1 MRQVRSSRATV
12 YALLVLV
19 LSCAFALACMVPDM
33 GSAWADDASE
43 SGAASYEQEQSPD
56 AGNGG
61 EQEGDGDAVTPGTPD
76 ASGDTEQPSAPGDG
90 VVSPDSEQPAEPDAP
105 ATGDS
110 DQPGVP
116 APGESAQPDAPA
128 AGNPD
133 SSAQPDVPATPDNS
147 AGSGSDQPSAPGDGA
162 AAGTDKP
169 AEGDGNPADKP
180 AEKDDAADKPAGDTE
195 ADAVTPVAPVELLN
209 FAYARHAAPVL
220 GDKVPFVVALQ
231 DENAQPAKGVLTVR
245 GALGDVAFESTRI
258 DGRFLVFELAT
269 ESLGAGQAQLVQLEV
284 TYADE
289 SRGVVDFL
297 ADDAACVIEVAQEA
311 PEAADAGA
319 EGASDTADVVDP
331 TAAQEASAQD
341 AAGKMSLP
349 ADARLWVFQKDD
361 VAKVFDGPA
370 IEIEQAVAEKL
381 LALGFGEF
389 EVVPVPTEADAL
401 AASKPYLYK
410 DTPANEWYVTE
421 GWLDYVS
428 SSDLMTGY
436 TTGSDA
442 GNFGPQDQISRAQ
455 VLVILYRYANPS
467 SDATTNPSSYGTTT
481 HFYDVATG
489 EYFTAAVEW
498 AYQNGITTGYIGTGL
513 FGPNDPVTRQDLA
526 TMLHRFAKGCGVG
539 GNLGNISS
547 FPDANE
553 VNAYAWNAMRWAN
566 GRGIITGDKTQTPAR
581 LKPQANTTRA
591 EAAKMFTVLVRDTLD
606 GAQLQGPAWTYS
618 SLSTPNHYLIAGG
631 NITATPQVSGSTS
644 DLTYEYGW
652 YNTAGETWRSGSKKD
667 ASFSYYLGGSGTFTL
682 WCQVTDSNG
691 ISRIQTAE
699 VIVWQALAPTAND
712 AWDMHTWTI
721 GVNHTA
727 PSNNGFTFEYVW
739 KKGMYEDTATTLG
752 REKSTSTSKTVWL
765 DSDGFYWLYAKVTDP
780 EGHQSYAGT
789 RVKVIS
795 GDSVYVYNMIRNL
808 TSPTEWLLAVDTESC
823 LVGVYYKMPYGWE
836 EGALWLCSPGTYYTP
851 TVKGLFSVGSRGYY
865 FDSYGVRCYYWTQ
878 FYGDYLFHSTTYYT
892 SGAPKDTRLGMHLSH
907 GCVRLETSNAKWINE
922 TIPSGTTVYVY

>member
-1 MRQVRSSRATV
+1 MRQGRSSRATV

-19 LSCAFALACMVPDM
+19 LSCVFALACMVPGM

-43 SGAASYEQEQSPD
+43 SSIAGYEQQQGPD

-61 EQEGDGDAVTPGTPD
+61 EQEGDGDDVTPGAPD
-76 ASGDTEQPSAPGDG
+76 ASGDTEQPAAPGDG
-90 VVSPDSEQPAEPDAP
+90 VVSPGPEQPAGPDAP
-105 ATGDS
+105 ATGDP

-116 APGESAQPDAPA
+116 APGEP
-128 AGNPD
+128 
-133 SSAQPDVPATPDNS
+133 AQPDVPATPDNS
-147 AGSGSDQPSAPGDGA
+147 AGAGSDQPSAPGDGV
-162 AAGTDKP
+162 AAGADKP
-169 AEGDGNPADKP
+169 AEGDGSTADKP

-195 ADAVTPVAPVELLN
+195 VDAVAPVELLN
-209 FAYARHAAPVL
+209 FAYISHAAPVL
-220 GDKVPFVVALQ
+220 GDKVLLAIALQ
-231 DENAQPAKGVLTVR
+231 DENAQLAKGVLTVR
-245 GALGDVAFESTRI
+245 GALGDVTFESTRT
-258 DGRFLVFELAT
+258 DGRFLVFDLAT
-269 ESLGAGQAQLVQLEV
+269 ESLGVGQAQLVQLEV
-284 TYADE
+284 TFADE

-297 ADDAACVIEVAQEA
+297 VDAAAYVIEVAQEA
-311 PEAADAGA
+311 SVPADAEDAPDAAD
-319 EGASDTADVVDP
+319 S
-331 TAAQEASAQD
+331 TAAQETSAQD
-341 AAGKMSLP
+341 AAGKMNLP
-349 ADARLWVFQKDD
+349 ADARLWLFQKDEA
-361 VAKVFDGPA
+361 AKVLDGSA

-381 LALGFGEF
+381 LVLGFGEF
-389 EVVPVPTEADAL
+389 EVVPAPTEPNVL
-401 AASKPYLYK
+401 STEPYLYK

-421 GWLDYVS
+421 GWLDYVTS
-428 SSDLMTGY
+428 SGLMTGY
-436 TTGSDA
+436 TTGADA

-481 HFYDVATG
+481 HFYDVPTG
-489 EYFTAAVEW
+489 EYYTAAVEW

-581 LKPQANTTRA
+581 LKPQDDTTRA
-591 EAAKMFTVLVRDTLD
+591 EAAKMFTVLVRDTLN

-644 DLTYEYGW
+644 DLAYEYGW

-699 VIVWQALAPTAND
+699 VIVWQALAPTATSE
-712 AWDMHTWTI
+712 WDMHTWTI

-727 PSNNGFTFEYVW
+727 PSNSGFTFEYVW
-739 KKGMYEDTATTLG
+739 KKGMYEDTAATLG
-752 REKSTSTSKTVWL
+752 REKSTNTSKTVWL
-765 DSDGFYWLYAKVTDP
+765 NSDGFYWLYAKVTDP

-795 GDSVYVYNMIRNL
+795 GDSVYMYNEIRNL
-808 TSPTEWLLAVDTESC
+808 TSPNEWLLAVDTESC

-851 TVKGLFSVGSRGYY
+851 TVKGLFSVGLRDIY

-892 SGAPKDTRLGMHLSH
+892 NGAPKDTRLGMHLSH
-907 GCVRLETSNAKWINE
+907 GCVRLETSNAKWIYE

>member
-19 LSCAFALACMVPDM
+19 LSCVFALACMVPGM

-61 EQEGDGDAVTPGTPD
+61 EQEGDGDAAMPGAPD

-90 VVSPDSEQPAEPDAP
+90 AVSPDPGQPAGPDAP

-110 DQPGVP
+110 DQPEAP

-128 AGNPD
+128 
-133 SSAQPDVPATPDNS
+133 TPDNS
-147 AGSGSDQPSAPGDGA
+147 AGTGSDQPSAPGDGA
-162 AAGTDKP
+162 ADGADKP
-169 AEGDGNPADKP
+169 AEGDGSSADKP

-195 ADAVTPVAPVELLN
+195 ADAVAPVAPVELVN
-209 FAYARHAAPVL
+209 FAYVSHAAPAL
-220 GDKVPFVVALQ
+220 GDRVPLAIALQ

-245 GALGDVAFESTRI
+245 GALGDVTFESTRT
-258 DGRFLVFELAT
+258 DGRFLVFDLAT
-269 ESLGAGQAQLVQLEV
+269 ESLGVGQAQFVQLEV
-284 TYADE
+284 TFADG
-289 SRGVVDFL
+289 SRSVVDFL
-297 ADDAACVIEVAQEA
+297 ADAAAYTIEVAQEA
-311 PEAADAGA
+311 SAPTDADA
-319 EGASDTADVVDP
+319 EGASSAADAADP
-331 TAAQEASAQD
+331 TAAQQD
-341 AAGKMSLP
+341 AAGKMNLP
-349 ADARLWVFQKDD
+349 ADARLWLFQKDEP
-361 VAKVFDGPA
+361 AKVFDGSS
-370 IEIEQAVAEKL
+370 IEVEQAVAEKL
-381 LALGFGEF
+381 LVLGFGEF
-389 EVVPVPTEADAL
+389 EVVPAPTEIDAL
-401 AASKPYLYK
+401 AASKPCLYK

-421 GWLDYVS
+421 GWLDYVTS
-428 SSDLMTGY
+428 SGLMTGY
-436 TTGSDA
+436 TTGADA

-481 HFYDVATG
+481 HFYDVPTG
-489 EYFTAAVEW
+489 EYYTAAVEW

-591 EAAKMFTVLVRDTLD
+591 EAAKMFTVLVRDTLN

-667 ASFSYYLGGSGTFTL
+667 ASFSFYLGGSGTFTL

-699 VIVWQALAPTAND
+699 VIVWQALAPTATS
-712 AWDMHTWTI
+712 AWDMHSWTI

-727 PSNNGFTFEYVW
+727 PSNSGFTFEYVW
-739 KKGMYEDTATTLG
+739 KKGMYEDTAATLG
-752 REKSTSTSKTVWL
+752 REKSTNTSKTVWL

-789 RVKVIS
+789 RVKVVS
-795 GDSVYVYNMIRNL
+795 GASVYMYNEIRNL

-836 EGALWLCSPGTYYTP
+836 EGALWACSPGTYYTP
-851 TVKGLFSVGSRGYY
+851 TVTGLFSVGSRGYY

-892 SGAPKDTRLGMHLSH
+892 NGAPKDTRLGMHLSH
-907 GCVRLETSNAKWINE
+907 GCVRLETSNAKWIYE

>member
-1 MRQVRSSRATV
+1 MRQVRSSRVTV

-19 LSCAFALACMVPDM
+19 LSCVFALACMVPGM

-43 SGAASYEQEQSPD
+43 SGAAGYEQQGPD

-90 VVSPDSEQPAEPDAP
+90 AVSPDPGQPAGPDAP

-110 DQPGVP
+110 DQPEAP

-128 AGNPD
+128 
-133 SSAQPDVPATPDNS
+133 TPDNS
-147 AGSGSDQPSAPGDGA
+147 AGTGSDQPSAPGDGA
-162 AAGTDKP
+162 AAGTNKP
-169 AEGDGNPADKP
+169 AEGDGSTADKP

-195 ADAVTPVAPVELLN
+195 ADAVTPVAPAELVN
-209 FAYARHAAPVL
+209 FAYASHAAPAL
-220 GDKVPFVVALQ
+220 GDKVPLAIALQ

-245 GALGDVAFESTRI
+245 GALGDVTFESTRA
-258 DGRFLVFELAT
+258 DGRFLVFDLAT
-269 ESLGAGQAQLVQLEV
+269 ESLGVGQAQLVQLEV
-284 TYADE
+284 TFADG
-289 SRGVVDFL
+289 SRSVVDFL
-297 ADDAACVIEVAQEA
+297 ADAAAYTIEVAQEA
-311 PEAADAGA
+311 SAPTDADA
-319 EGASDTADVVDP
+319 EGASSAADAADP
-331 TAAQEASAQD
+331 TAAQQD
-341 AAGKMSLP
+341 AAGKMNLP
-349 ADARLWVFQKDD
+349 ADARLWLFQKDEP
-361 VAKVFDGPA
+361 AKVFDGSS
-370 IEIEQAVAEKL
+370 IEVEQAVAEKL

-389 EVVPVPTEADAL
+389 EVVSAPTEIDAL

-421 GWLDYVS
+421 GWLDYVTS
-428 SSDLMTGY
+428 SGLMTGY
-436 TTGSDA
+436 TTGADA

-467 SDATTNPSSYGTTT
+467 SDATTNPSSYGTAT
-481 HFYDVATG
+481 HFYDVPTG

-591 EAAKMFTVLVRDTLD
+591 EAAKMFTVLVRDTLN

-631 NITATPQVSGSTS
+631 NITVTPQVSGSTS

-667 ASFSYYLGGSGTFTL
+667 TSFSFYLGGSGTFTL

-699 VIVWQALAPTAND
+699 VIVWQALAPTATS
-712 AWDMHTWTI
+712 AWDMHSWTI

-727 PSNNGFTFEYVW
+727 PSNSGFTFEYVW
-739 KKGMYEDTATTLG
+739 KKGMYEDTAATLG
-752 REKSTSTSKTVWL
+752 REKSTNTSKTVWL

-789 RVKVIS
+789 RVKVVS
-795 GDSVYVYNMIRNL
+795 GASVYMYNEIRNL

-836 EGALWLCSPGTYYTP
+836 EGALWACSPGTYYTP
-851 TVKGLFSVGSRGYY
+851 TVTGLFSVGSRGYY

-892 SGAPKDTRLGMHLSH
+892 NGAPKDTRLGMHLSH

>member
-19 LSCAFALACMVPDM
+19 LSCVFALACMVPGM

-43 SGAASYEQEQSPD
+43 SGAAGYEQEQTPD

-61 EQEGDGDAVTPGTPD
+61 EQEGDGDAATPGAPD
-76 ASGDTEQPSAPGDG
+76 ASGDTEQPAAPGDG
-90 VVSPDSEQPAEPDAP
+90 VVSPGPEQPAGPDAP
-105 ATGDS
+105 ATGDP

-116 APGESAQPDAPA
+116 APG
-128 AGNPD
+128 NPD
-133 SSAQPDVPATPDNS
+133 LPAQPDVPAVPDNS
-147 AGSGSDQPSAPGDGA
+147 ADTGSDQPSAPGDGA

-169 AEGDGNPADKP
+169 A
-180 AEKDDAADKPAGDTE
+180 GDTE
-195 ADAVTPVAPVELLN
+195 VDAVAPVELLN
-209 FAYARHAAPVL
+209 FAYTSHAAPVL
-220 GDKVPFVVALQ
+220 GDKVPLAIALQ
-231 DENAQPAKGVLTVR
+231 DENAQLAKGVLTVR
-245 GALGDVAFESTRI
+245 GALGDVTFESTRT
-258 DGRFLVFELAT
+258 DGRFLVFDLAT
-269 ESLGAGQAQLVQLEV
+269 ESLGVGQAQLVQLEV
-284 TYADE
+284 TFADG

-297 ADDAACVIEVAQEA
+297 VDTAAYVIEVAQEA
-311 PEAADAGA
+311 SVPADAEDA
-319 EGASDTADVVDP
+319 PDAADP
-331 TAAQEASAQD
+331 TAAQETSAQD
-341 AAGKMSLP
+341 ASGKMNLP
-349 ADARLWVFQKDD
+349 ADARLWLFQKDEA
-361 VAKVFDGPA
+361 AKVLDGSA

-381 LALGFGEF
+381 LVLGFGEF
-389 EVVPVPTEADAL
+389 EVVPAPTEPNVL
-401 AASKPYLYK
+401 STEPYLYK

-421 GWLDYVS
+421 GWLDYVTS
-428 SSDLMTGY
+428 SGLMTGY
-436 TTGSDA
+436 TTGADA

-481 HFYDVATG
+481 HFYDVPTG
-489 EYFTAAVEW
+489 EYYTAAVEW

-513 FGPNDPVTRQDLA
+513 FGPNDPVTRQDLV

-581 LKPQANTTRA
+581 LKPQDNTTRA
-591 EAAKMFTVLVRDTLD
+591 EAAKMFTVLVRDTLN

-699 VIVWQALAPTAND
+699 VIVWQALAPTATSE
-712 AWDMHTWTI
+712 WDMHTWTI

-727 PSNNGFTFEYVW
+727 PSNSGFTFEYVW
-739 KKGMYEDTATTLG
+739 KKGMYEDTAATLG
-752 REKSTSTSKTVWL
+752 REKSTNTSKTVWL

-851 TVKGLFSVGSRGYY
+851 TVKGLFSVDSRGYY

-892 SGAPKDTRLGMHLSH
+892 NGVPKDTRLGMHLSH
-907 GCVRLETSNAKWINE
+907 GCVRLETSNAKWIYE

>member
-699 VIVWQALAPTAND
+699 VIVWRALAPTVTD

-795 GDSVYVYNMIRNL
+795 GDSVYVYNKIRNL

>member
-1 MRQVRSSRATV
+1 
-12 YALLVLV
+12 
-19 LSCAFALACMVPDM
+19 M

-43 SGAASYEQEQSPD
+43 SGAAGYEQGQTPD

-61 EQEGDGDAVTPGTPD
+61 EQEGDGDAATPGTPD
-76 ASGDTEQPSAPGDG
+76 ASDDTEQPSAPGDG
-90 VVSPDSEQPAEPDAP
+90 VVSPGPEQPAGPDAP

-110 DQPGVP
+110 DQPAAP
-116 APGESAQPDAPA
+116 APGEPAQPDAPA
-128 AGNPD
+128 APD
-133 SSAQPDVPATPDNS
+133 DSTGA
-147 AGSGSDQPSAPGDGA
+147 GSDQPSAPGDGA

-169 AEGDGNPADKP
+169 AEGDGSTADKP

-195 ADAVTPVAPVELLN
+195 ADVVTPVAPAELVN
-209 FAYARHAAPVL
+209 FAYASHAAPAL
-220 GDKVPFVVALQ
+220 GDKVPLAIALQ

-245 GALGDVAFESTRI
+245 GALGDVTFESTRI

-269 ESLGAGQAQLVQLEV
+269 ESLGVGQAQLVQLEV
-284 TYADE
+284 TFADG
-289 SRGVVDFL
+289 SRSVVDFL
-297 ADDAACVIEVAQEA
+297 ADAAAYTIEVVQEA
-311 PEAADAGA
+311 SAPTDA
-319 EGASDTADVVDP
+319 EGASDTADAADP
-331 TAAQEASAQD
+331 MAAQETSAQD
-341 AAGKMSLP
+341 ASGKMDLP
-349 ADARLWVFQKDD
+349 ADARLWLFQKDEP
-361 VAKVFDGPA
+361 AKVFDGSS
-370 IEIEQAVAEKL
+370 IEVEQAVAEKL

-389 EVVPVPTEADAL
+389 EVVPAPIEPNTLSTE
-401 AASKPYLYK
+401 PYLYK

-421 GWLDYVS
+421 GWLDYVTS
-428 SSDLMTGY
+428 SGLMTGY
-436 TTGSDA
+436 TTGTDA

-481 HFYDVATG
+481 HFYDVPTG
-489 EYFTAAVEW
+489 EYYTAAVEW

-591 EAAKMFTVLVRDTLD
+591 EAAKMFTVLVRDTLN

-644 DLTYEYGW
+644 DLSYEYGW

-699 VIVWQALAPTAND
+699 VIVWQALAPTATSE
-712 AWDMHTWTI
+712 WDMHTWTI

-727 PSNNGFTFEYVW
+727 PSNSGFTFEYVW
-739 KKGMYEDTATTLG
+739 KKGMYEDTAATLG
-752 REKSTSTSKTVWL
+752 REKSTNTSKTVWL

-789 RVKVIS
+789 RVKVVS
-795 GDSVYVYNMIRNL
+795 GASVYMYNEIRNL

-836 EGALWLCSPGTYYTP
+836 EGALWACSPGTYYTP
-851 TVKGLFSVGSRGYY
+851 TVTGLFSVGSRGYY

-878 FYGDYLFHSTTYYT
+878 FWGDYLFHSTTYST
-892 SGAPKDTRLGMHLSH
+892 NGVPIDTRLGMHLSH
-907 GCVRLETSNAKWINE
+907 GCVRLETSNAKWIYE

>member
-19 LSCAFALACMVPDM
+19 LSCVFALACMAPGM

-43 SGAASYEQEQSPD
+43 SAAAGYEQQGPD

-61 EQEGDGDAVTPGTPD
+61 EQEGDGDAAMPGTPD
-76 ASGDTEQPSAPGDG
+76 ASGDTDQPSAPGDG
-90 VVSPDSEQPAEPDAP
+90 VVSPDSGQPAEPDAP
-105 ATGDS
+105 ATGDP
-110 DQPGVP
+110 DQPEAP
-116 APGESAQPDAPA
+116 APGEPAQPDI
-128 AGNPD
+128 
-133 SSAQPDVPATPDNS
+133 PATPDNS
-147 AGSGSDQPSAPGDGA
+147 TGAGSDQPSAPGDDT
-162 AAGTDKP
+162 AAGADKP
-169 AEGDGNPADKP
+169 AEGDGSSADKP

-195 ADAVTPVAPVELLN
+195 ADAVAPVVPAELLN
-209 FAYARHAAPVL
+209 FAYVSHAAPAL
-220 GDKVPFVVALQ
+220 GDKVPLAIALQ
-231 DENAQPAKGVLTVR
+231 DENAQPAKGVLTMR
-245 GALGDVAFESTRI
+245 GALGDVAFESTRT
-258 DGRFLVFELAT
+258 DGRFLVFDLAT
-269 ESLGAGQAQLVQLEV
+269 ESLGVGQAQLVQLEV
-284 TYADE
+284 TFADG
-289 SRGVVDFL
+289 SRSVVDFL
-297 ADDAACVIEVAQEA
+297 ADAAAYTIEVAQEA
-311 PEAADAGA
+311 SAPTDADA
-319 EGASDTADVVDP
+319 EGASSAADAADP
-331 TAAQEASAQD
+331 TAAQQD
-341 AAGKMSLP
+341 AAGKMNLP
-349 ADARLWVFQKDD
+349 ADARLWLFQKDEP
-361 VAKVFDGPA
+361 AKVFDGSS
-370 IEIEQAVAEKL
+370 IEVEQAVAEKL

-389 EVVPVPTEADAL
+389 EVVPAPAEIDAL

-421 GWLDYVS
+421 GWLDYVTS
-428 SSDLMTGY
+428 SGLMTGY
-436 TTGSDA
+436 TTGADA

-467 SDATTNPSSYGTTT
+467 SDATTNPSSYGKTS
-481 HFYDVATG
+481 HFYDVPTG

-591 EAAKMFTVLVRDTLD
+591 EAAKMFTVLVRDTLN

-644 DLTYEYGW
+644 GLTYEYGW

-667 ASFSYYLGGSGTFTL
+667 ASFSFYLGGSGTFTL

-699 VIVWQALAPTAND
+699 VIVWQALAPTATD

-727 PSNNGFTFEYVW
+727 PSNDGFTFEYVW

-795 GDSVYVYNMIRNL
+795 GDSVYVYNKIRNL

-851 TVKGLFSVGSRGYY
+851 TVTGLFSVGSRGYY

-878 FYGDYLFHSTTYYT
+878 FYGDYLFHSTTYST
-892 SGAPKDTRLGMHLSH
+892 NGSPIDTRLGMHLSH
-907 GCVRLETSNAKWINE
+907 GCVRLEISNARWIYE
-922 TIPSGTTVYVY
+922 TIPSGTTVLVY

>member
-1 MRQVRSSRATV
+1 
-12 YALLVLV
+12 
-19 LSCAFALACMVPDM
+19 M

-699 VIVWQALAPTAND
+699 VIVWRALAPTVTD

>member
-19 LSCAFALACMVPDM
+19 LSCVFALACMAPGM

-43 SGAASYEQEQSPD
+43 SGAASYEQGQAPD

-61 EQEGDGDAVTPGTPD
+61 EQEGDGDAVMPGAPD

-90 VVSPDSEQPAEPDAP
+90 VVSPDPGQPAEPDTP
-105 ATGDS
+105 ATGDP
-110 DQPGVP
+110 DQPAAP
-116 APGESAQPDAPA
+116 APGEPAQPDA
-128 AGNPD
+128 
-133 SSAQPDVPATPDNS
+133 PATPDNS
-147 AGSGSDQPSAPGDGA
+147 AGIGSDQPSAPGDGA
-162 AAGTDKP
+162 AAGADKP
-169 AEGDGNPADKP
+169 AEGDGSSADKP
-180 AEKDDAADKPAGDTE
+180 AEKGDAADKPAGDTE
-195 ADAVTPVAPVELLN
+195 ADAVIPVAPVELVS
-209 FAYARHAAPVL
+209 FAYASHAAPAL
-220 GDKVPFVVALQ
+220 GDKVPLAIALQ

-245 GALGDVAFESTRI
+245 GALGDVTFESTRT
-258 DGRFLVFELAT
+258 DGRFLVFDLAT
-269 ESLGAGQAQLVQLEV
+269 ESLGVGQAQLVQLEV
-284 TYADE
+284 TFADG
-289 SRGVVDFL
+289 SRSVVDFL
-297 ADDAACVIEVAQEA
+297 ADAAAYTIEVAQEA
-311 PEAADAGA
+311 SAPTDADAEDAPDAAD
-319 EGASDTADVVDP
+319 P
-331 TAAQEASAQD
+331 TVEQEASAQD
-341 AAGKMSLP
+341 ASGKMNLP
-349 ADARLWVFQKDD
+349 ADARLWLFQKDEP
-361 VAKVFDGPA
+361 AKVFDGSS
-370 IEIEQAVAEKL
+370 IEVEQAVAEKL

-389 EVVPVPTEADAL
+389 EVVPAPTEIDAL

-421 GWLDYVS
+421 GWLDYVTS
-428 SSDLMTGY
+428 SGLMTGY
-436 TTGSDA
+436 TTGADA

-467 SDATTNPSSYGTTT
+467 SDATTNPSSYGTAT
-481 HFYDVATG
+481 HFYDVPTG

-591 EAAKMFTVLVRDTLD
+591 EAAKMFTVLVRDTLN

-631 NITATPQVSGSTS
+631 NITVTPQVSGSTS

-667 ASFSYYLGGSGTFTL
+667 ASFSFYLGGSGTFTL

-699 VIVWQALAPTAND
+699 VIVWQALAPTATS
-712 AWDMHTWTI
+712 AWDMHSWTI

-727 PSNNGFTFEYVW
+727 PSNSGFTFEYVW
-739 KKGMYEDTATTLG
+739 KKGMYEDTAATLG
-752 REKSTSTSKTVWL
+752 REKSTNTSKTVWL

-789 RVKVIS
+789 RVKVVS
-795 GDSVYVYNMIRNL
+795 GASVYMYNEIRNL

-836 EGALWLCSPGTYYTP
+836 EGALWACSPGTYYTP
-851 TVKGLFSVGSRGYY
+851 TVTGLFSVGSRGYY

-892 SGAPKDTRLGMHLSH
+892 NGAPKDTRLGMHLSH
-907 GCVRLETSNAKWINE
+907 GCVRLETSNAKWIYE

>member
-1 MRQVRSSRATV
+1 
-12 YALLVLV
+12 
-19 LSCAFALACMVPDM
+19 M

-43 SGAASYEQEQSPD
+43 SSIAGYEQQQGPD

-61 EQEGDGDAVTPGTPD
+61 EQEGDGDDVTPGAPD
-76 ASGDTEQPSAPGDG
+76 ASGDTEQPAAPGDG
-90 VVSPDSEQPAEPDAP
+90 VVSPGPEQPAGPDAP
-105 ATGDS
+105 ATGDP

-116 APGESAQPDAPA
+116 APGEP
-128 AGNPD
+128 
-133 SSAQPDVPATPDNS
+133 AQPDVPATPDNS
-147 AGSGSDQPSAPGDGA
+147 AGAGSDQPSAPGDGV
-162 AAGTDKP
+162 AAGADKP
-169 AEGDGNPADKP
+169 AEGDGSTADKP

-195 ADAVTPVAPVELLN
+195 VDAVAPVELLN
-209 FAYARHAAPVL
+209 FAYISHAAPVL
-220 GDKVPFVVALQ
+220 GDKVLLAIALQ
-231 DENAQPAKGVLTVR
+231 DENAQLAKGVLTVR
-245 GALGDVAFESTRI
+245 GALGDVTFESTRT
-258 DGRFLVFELAT
+258 DGRFLVFDLAT
-269 ESLGAGQAQLVQLEV
+269 ESLGVGQAQLVQLEV
-284 TYADE
+284 TFADE

-297 ADDAACVIEVAQEA
+297 VDAAAYVIEVAQEA
-311 PEAADAGA
+311 SVPADAEDAPDAAD
-319 EGASDTADVVDP
+319 S
-331 TAAQEASAQD
+331 TAAQETSAQD
-341 AAGKMSLP
+341 ASGKMNLP
-349 ADARLWVFQKDD
+349 ADARLWLFQKDEA
-361 VAKVFDGPA
+361 AKVLDGSA

-381 LALGFGEF
+381 LVLGFGEF
-389 EVVPVPTEADAL
+389 EVVPAPTEPNVL
-401 AASKPYLYK
+401 STEPYLYK

-421 GWLDYVS
+421 GWLDYVTS
-428 SSDLMTGY
+428 SGLMTGY
-436 TTGSDA
+436 TTGADA

-481 HFYDVATG
+481 HFYDVPTG
-489 EYFTAAVEW
+489 EYYTAAVEW

-581 LKPQANTTRA
+581 LKPQDNTTRA
-591 EAAKMFTVLVRDTLD
+591 EAAKMFTVLVRDTLN

-618 SLSTPNHYLIAGG
+618 SLSTPNRYLIAGG

-699 VIVWQALAPTAND
+699 VIVWQALAPTATSE
-712 AWDMHTWTI
+712 WDMHTWTI

-727 PSNNGFTFEYVW
+727 PSNSGFTFEYVW
-739 KKGMYEDTATTLG
+739 KKGMYEDTAATLG
-752 REKSTSTSKTVWL
+752 REKSTNTSKTVWL
-765 DSDGFYWLYAKVTDP
+765 NSDGFYWLYAKVTDP

-795 GDSVYVYNMIRNL
+795 GDSVYMYNEIRNL

-851 TVKGLFSVGSRGYY
+851 TVRGLFSVGSRGGY

-878 FYGDYLFHSTTYYT
+878 FCGDYLFHSTTYST
-892 SGAPKDTRLGMHLSH
+892 NGVPIDTRLGMHLSH
-907 GCVRLETSNAKWINE
+907 GCVRLETSNAKWIYE

>member
-1 MRQVRSSRATV
+1 MRQVRSSRVTV

-19 LSCAFALACMVPDM
+19 LSCVFALACMVPGM

-61 EQEGDGDAVTPGTPD
+61 EQEGDGDAATPGTPD

-90 VVSPDSEQPAEPDAP
+90 VVSPDPGQPAEPDTP
-105 ATGDS
+105 ATGDP
-110 DQPGVP
+110 DQPAAP
-116 APGESAQPDAPA
+116 APGEPAQPDA
-128 AGNPD
+128 
-133 SSAQPDVPATPDNS
+133 PATPDNS
-147 AGSGSDQPSAPGDGA
+147 AGIGSDQPSAPGDGA
-162 AAGTDKP
+162 ADGADKP
-169 AEGDGNPADKP
+169 AEGDGSSADKP

-195 ADAVTPVAPVELLN
+195 ADAATPVAPAELLN
-209 FAYARHAAPVL
+209 FAYASHAAPVL
-220 GDKVPFVVALQ
+220 GDKVPLAIALQ
-231 DENAQPAKGVLTVR
+231 DENARPAKGVLTVR
-245 GALGDVAFESTRI
+245 GALGDVTFESTRT
-258 DGRFLVFELAT
+258 DGRFLVFDLAT
-269 ESLGAGQAQLVQLEV
+269 ESLGVGQAQLVQFEV
-284 TYADE
+284 TFADG
-289 SRGVVDFL
+289 SRSMVDFL
-297 ADDAACVIEVAQEA
+297 VDAAAYVIEVAQEA
-311 PEAADAGA
+311 SAPADADAEDAPGAAD
-319 EGASDTADVVDP
+319 P
-331 TAAQEASAQD
+331 AAAQD
-341 AAGKMSLP
+341 ASGKMNLP
-349 ADARLWVFQKDD
+349 ADARLWLFQKDEP
-361 VAKVFDGPA
+361 AKVFDGSS
-370 IEIEQAVAEKL
+370 IEVEQAVAEKL
-381 LALGFGEF
+381 LTLGFGEF
-389 EVVPVPTEADAL
+389 EVVPAPIEPNTLSTE
-401 AASKPYLYK
+401 PYLYK

-421 GWLDYVS
+421 GWLDYVTS
-428 SSDLMTGY
+428 SGLMTGY
-436 TTGSDA
+436 TTGADA

-467 SDATTNPSSYGTTT
+467 SDATTNPSSYGKTS
-481 HFYDVATG
+481 HFYDVPTG

-539 GNLGNISS
+539 GNLGDISS

-591 EAAKMFTVLVRDTLD
+591 EAAKMFTVLVRDTLN

-652 YNTAGETWRSGSKKD
+652 YNTAGETWRSGFKKD
-667 ASFSYYLGGSGTFTL
+667 ANFSFYLGGSGTFTL

-699 VIVWQALAPTAND
+699 VIVWQALAPTATS
-712 AWDMHTWTI
+712 AWDMHSWTI

-727 PSNNGFTFEYVW
+727 PSNSGFTFEYVW
-739 KKGMYEDTATTLG
+739 KKGMYEDTAATLG
-752 REKSTSTSKTVWL
+752 REKSTNTSKTVWL

-789 RVKVIS
+789 RVKVVS
-795 GDSVYVYNMIRNL
+795 GASVYMYNEIRNL

-836 EGALWLCSPGTYYTP
+836 EGALWACSPGTYYTP
-851 TVKGLFSVGSRGYY
+851 TVTGLFSVGSRGYY

-892 SGAPKDTRLGMHLSH
+892 NGAPKDTRLGMHLSH
-907 GCVRLETSNAKWINE
+907 GCVRLETSNAKWIYE

>member
-1 MRQVRSSRATV
+1 M
-12 YALLVLV
+12 
-19 LSCAFALACMVPDM
+19 P
-33 GSAWADDASE
+33 
-43 SGAASYEQEQSPD
+43 GA
-56 AGNGG
+56 
-61 EQEGDGDAVTPGTPD
+61 PD
-76 ASGDTEQPSAPGDG
+76 ASGDTEKPAAPGDG
-90 VVSPDSEQPAEPDAP
+90 VVSPDPGQPAEPDAP

-110 DQPGVP
+110 DQPEAP
-116 APGESAQPDAPA
+116 APGEPAQPDI
-128 AGNPD
+128 
-133 SSAQPDVPATPDNS
+133 PAT
-147 AGSGSDQPSAPGDGA
+147 
-162 AAGTDKP
+162 
-169 AEGDGNPADKP
+169 ADKP

-195 ADAVTPVAPVELLN
+195 ANAVAPVAPAELLN
-209 FAYARHAAPVL
+209 FAYTSHAAPVL
-220 GDKVPFVVALQ
+220 GDRVPLAIALQ

-245 GALGDVAFESTRI
+245 GALGDVTFESTRT
-258 DGRFLVFELAT
+258 DGRFLVFDLAT
-269 ESLGAGQAQLVQLEV
+269 ESLGVGQAQFVQLEV
-284 TYADE
+284 TFADG
-289 SRGVVDFL
+289 SRSVVDFL
-297 ADDAACVIEVAQEA
+297 ADAAAYTIEVAQEA
-311 PEAADAGA
+311 SAPTDADA
-319 EGASDTADVVDP
+319 EGASSAADAADP
-331 TAAQEASAQD
+331 TAAQQD
-341 AAGKMSLP
+341 AAGKMNLP
-349 ADARLWVFQKDD
+349 ADARLWLFQKDEP
-361 VAKVFDGPA
+361 AKVFDGSS
-370 IEIEQAVAEKL
+370 IEVEQAVAEKL
-381 LALGFGEF
+381 LVLGFGEF
-389 EVVPVPTEADAL
+389 EVVPAPTEIDAL

-421 GWLDYVS
+421 GWLDYVTS
-428 SSDLMTGY
+428 SGLMTGY
-436 TTGSDA
+436 TTGADA

-467 SDATTNPSSYGTTT
+467 SDATTNPSGYGTTT
-481 HFYDVATG
+481 HFYDVPTG
-489 EYFTAAVEW
+489 EYYTAAVEW

-591 EAAKMFTVLVRDTLD
+591 EAAKMFTVLVRDTLN

-667 ASFSYYLGGSGTFTL
+667 ASFSFYLGGSGTFTL

-699 VIVWQALAPTAND
+699 VIVWQALAPTATSE
-712 AWDMHTWTI
+712 WDMHTWTI

-727 PSNNGFTFEYVW
+727 PSNSGFTFEYVW
-739 KKGMYEDTATTLG
+739 KKGMYEDTAATLG
-752 REKSTSTSKTVWL
+752 REKSTNTSKTVWL

-789 RVKVIS
+789 RVKVVS
-795 GDSVYVYNMIRNL
+795 GASVYMYNEIRNL

-836 EGALWLCSPGTYYTP
+836 EGALWACSPGTYYTP
-851 TVKGLFSVGSRGYY
+851 TVTGLFSVGSRGYY

-892 SGAPKDTRLGMHLSH
+892 NGAPKDTRLGMHLSH

>member
-19 LSCAFALACMVPDM
+19 LSCVFALACMVPGM

-61 EQEGDGDAVTPGTPD
+61 EQEGDGDAAMPGAPD

-90 VVSPDSEQPAEPDAP
+90 AVSPDPGQPAGPDAP

-110 DQPGVP
+110 DQPEAP

-128 AGNPD
+128 
-133 SSAQPDVPATPDNS
+133 TPDNS
-147 AGSGSDQPSAPGDGA
+147 AGTGSDQPSAPGDGA
-162 AAGTDKP
+162 ADGADKP
-169 AEGDGNPADKP
+169 AEGDGSSADKP

-195 ADAVTPVAPVELLN
+195 ADAVAPVAPVELVN
-209 FAYARHAAPVL
+209 FAYVSHAAPAL
-220 GDKVPFVVALQ
+220 GDRVPLAIALQ

-245 GALGDVAFESTRI
+245 GALGDVTFESTRT
-258 DGRFLVFELAT
+258 DGRFLVFDLAT
-269 ESLGAGQAQLVQLEV
+269 ESLGVGQAQFVQLEV
-284 TYADE
+284 TFADG
-289 SRGVVDFL
+289 SRSVVDFL
-297 ADDAACVIEVAQEA
+297 ADAAAYTIEVAQEA
-311 PEAADAGA
+311 SAPTDADA
-319 EGASDTADVVDP
+319 EGASSAADAADP
-331 TAAQEASAQD
+331 TAAQQD
-341 AAGKMSLP
+341 AAGKMNLP
-349 ADARLWVFQKDD
+349 ADARLWLFQKDEP
-361 VAKVFDGPA
+361 AKVFDGSS
-370 IEIEQAVAEKL
+370 IEVEQAVAEKL
-381 LALGFGEF
+381 LVLGFGEF
-389 EVVPVPTEADAL
+389 EVVPAPTEIDAL
-401 AASKPYLYK
+401 AASKPCLYK

-421 GWLDYVS
+421 GWLDYVTS
-428 SSDLMTGY
+428 SGLMMGY
-436 TTGSDA
+436 TTGADA

-481 HFYDVATG
+481 HFYDVPTG
-489 EYFTAAVEW
+489 EYYTAAVEW

-591 EAAKMFTVLVRDTLD
+591 EAAKMFTVLVRDTLN

-667 ASFSYYLGGSGTFTL
+667 ASFSFYLGGSGTFTL

-699 VIVWQALAPTAND
+699 VIVWQALAPTATSE
-712 AWDMHTWTI
+712 WDMHTWTI

-727 PSNNGFTFEYVW
+727 PSNSGFTFEYVW
-739 KKGMYEDTATTLG
+739 KKGMYEDTAATLG
-752 REKSTSTSKTVWL
+752 REKSTNTSKTVWL

-789 RVKVIS
+789 RVKVVS
-795 GDSVYVYNMIRNL
+795 GASVYMYNEIRNL

-836 EGALWLCSPGTYYTP
+836 EGALWACSPGTYYTP
-851 TVKGLFSVGSRGYY
+851 TVTGLFSVGSRGYY

-892 SGAPKDTRLGMHLSH
+892 NGAPKDTRLGMHLSH
-907 GCVRLETSNAKWINE
+907 GCVRLETSNAKWIYE

>member
-1 MRQVRSSRATV
+1 MRQGRSSRAAV

-19 LSCAFALACMVPDM
+19 LSCVFALACMVPGM

-43 SGAASYEQEQSPD
+43 SSIAGYEQQQGPD

-61 EQEGDGDAVTPGTPD
+61 EQEGDGDDVTPGAPD
-76 ASGDTEQPSAPGDG
+76 ASGDTEQPAAPGDG
-90 VVSPDSEQPAEPDAP
+90 VVSPGPEQPAGPDAP
-105 ATGDS
+105 ATGDP

-116 APGESAQPDAPA
+116 APGEP
-128 AGNPD
+128 
-133 SSAQPDVPATPDNS
+133 AQPDVPATPDNS
-147 AGSGSDQPSAPGDGA
+147 AGAGSDQPSAPGEGV
-162 AAGTDKP
+162 AAGADKP
-169 AEGDGNPADKP
+169 AEGDGSTADKP

-195 ADAVTPVAPVELLN
+195 VDAVAPVELLN
-209 FAYARHAAPVL
+209 FAYISHAAPVL
-220 GDKVPFVVALQ
+220 GDKVLLAIALQ
-231 DENAQPAKGVLTVR
+231 DENAQLAKGVLTVR
-245 GALGDVAFESTRI
+245 GALGDVTFESTRT
-258 DGRFLVFELAT
+258 DGRFLVFDLAT
-269 ESLGAGQAQLVQLEV
+269 ESLGVGQAQLVQLEV
-284 TYADE
+284 TFADE

-297 ADDAACVIEVAQEA
+297 VDAAAYVIEVAQEA
-311 PEAADAGA
+311 SVPADAEDAPDAAD
-319 EGASDTADVVDP
+319 S
-331 TAAQEASAQD
+331 TAAQETSAQD
-341 AAGKMSLP
+341 AAGKMNLP
-349 ADARLWVFQKDD
+349 ADARLWLFQKDEA
-361 VAKVFDGPA
+361 AKVLDGSA

-381 LALGFGEF
+381 LSLGIGEF
-389 EVVPVPTEADAL
+389 EVVPAPTEPNVL
-401 AASKPYLYK
+401 STEPYLYK

-421 GWLDYVS
+421 GWLDYVTS
-428 SSDLMTGY
+428 SGLMTGY
-436 TTGSDA
+436 TTGADA

-481 HFYDVATG
+481 HFYDVPTG
-489 EYFTAAVEW
+489 EYYTAAVEW

-581 LKPQANTTRA
+581 LKPQDNTTRA
-591 EAAKMFTVLVRDTLD
+591 EAAKMFTVLVRDTLN

-699 VIVWQALAPTAND
+699 VIVWQALAPTATSE
-712 AWDMHTWTI
+712 WDMHTWTI

-727 PSNNGFTFEYVW
+727 PSNSGFTFEYVW
-739 KKGMYEDTATTLG
+739 KKGMYEDTAATLG
-752 REKSTSTSKTVWL
+752 REKSTNTSKTVWL
-765 DSDGFYWLYAKVTDP
+765 NSDGFYWLYAKVTDP

-795 GDSVYVYNMIRNL
+795 GDSVYMYNEIRNL

-851 TVKGLFSVGSRGYY
+851 TVKGLFSVGLRDIY

-878 FYGDYLFHSTTYYT
+878 FYGDYLFHSTTYST
-892 SGAPKDTRLGMHLSH
+892 NGVPIDTRLGMHLSH
-907 GCVRLETSNAKWINE
+907 GCVRLETSNAKWIYE

>member
-19 LSCAFALACMVPDM
+19 LSCVFALACMVPGM

-43 SGAASYEQEQSPD
+43 SGAASYEQGQTPD

-61 EQEGDGDAVTPGTPD
+61 EQEGDGDAVMPGAPD

-90 VVSPDSEQPAEPDAP
+90 VVSPDPGQPAGPDAP
-105 ATGDS
+105 ATGGP
-110 DQPGVP
+110 DQPAAP
-116 APGESAQPDAPA
+116 APGEPAQPDAP
-128 AGNPD
+128 
-133 SSAQPDVPATPDNS
+133 VTPDNS
-147 AGSGSDQPSAPGDGA
+147 AGIGSDQPSAPGEGA
-162 AAGTDKP
+162 ASGADKP
-169 AEGDGNPADKP
+169 AEGGGGSADKP

-195 ADAVTPVAPVELLN
+195 ADVVIPVAPAELVN
-209 FAYARHAAPVL
+209 FAYASHAAPAL
-220 GDKVPFVVALQ
+220 GDKVPLAIALQ

-245 GALGDVAFESTRI
+245 GALGDVTFESTRT
-258 DGRFLVFELAT
+258 DGRFLVFDLAT
-269 ESLGAGQAQLVQLEV
+269 ESLGVGQAQLVQLEV
-284 TYADE
+284 TFADG
-289 SRGVVDFL
+289 SRSVVDFL
-297 ADDAACVIEVAQEA
+297 ADAAAYTIEVAQETSA
-311 PEAADAGA
+311 PTDADAEDA
-319 EGASDTADVVDP
+319 PDAVDP
-331 TAAQEASAQD
+331 TAAQQD
-341 AAGKMSLP
+341 AAGKMNLP
-349 ADARLWVFQKDD
+349 ADARLWLFQKDEP
-361 VAKVFDGPA
+361 AKVFDGSS
-370 IEIEQAVAEKL
+370 IEVEQAVAEKL
-381 LALGFGEF
+381 LVLGFGEF
-389 EVVPVPTEADAL
+389 EVVPAPAEIDAL

-421 GWLDYVS
+421 GWLDYVTS
-428 SSDLMTGY
+428 SGLMTGY
-436 TTGSDA
+436 TTGADA

-481 HFYDVATG
+481 HFYDVPTG

-591 EAAKMFTVLVRDTLD
+591 EAAKMFTVLVRDTLN

-644 DLTYEYGW
+644 DLSYEYGW

-699 VIVWQALAPTAND
+699 VIVWQALAPTATS
-712 AWDMHTWTI
+712 AWDMHSWTI

-727 PSNNGFTFEYVW
+727 PSNSGFTFEYVW
-739 KKGMYEDTATTLG
+739 KKGMYEDTAAMLG
-752 REKSTSTSKTVWL
+752 REKSTNTSKTVWL

-795 GDSVYVYNMIRNL
+795 GASVYMYNEIRNL

-836 EGALWLCSPGTYYTP
+836 EGALWACSPGTYYTP
-851 TVKGLFSVGSRGYY
+851 TVTGLFSVGSRGGY

-878 FYGDYLFHSTTYYT
+878 FCGDYLFHSTTYST
-892 SGAPKDTRLGMHLSH
+892 NGVPIDTRLGMHLSH
-907 GCVRLETSNAKWINE
+907 GCVRLETSNAKWIYE

>member
-1 MRQVRSSRATV
+1 MRQVRSSRVTV

-19 LSCAFALACMVPDM
+19 LSCVFALACMVPGM

-61 EQEGDGDAVTPGTPD
+61 EQEGDGDAATPGTPD
-76 ASGDTEQPSAPGDG
+76 ASGDTEKPAVPGDG
-90 VVSPDSEQPAEPDAP
+90 VVSPDPGQPAGPDAP
-105 ATGDS
+105 ATGDP
-110 DQPGVP
+110 DQPGAP
-116 APGESAQPDAPA
+116 APGEPAQPDAPA
-128 AGNPD
+128 
-133 SSAQPDVPATPDNS
+133 TPDNS
-147 AGSGSDQPSAPGDGA
+147 TGAGSDQPSAPGDGA
-162 AAGTDKP
+162 ADGADKP
-169 AEGDGNPADKP
+169 TEGDGSSADKP
-180 AEKDDAADKPAGDTE
+180 TEKDDAADKPAGDTE
-195 ADAVTPVAPVELLN
+195 ADAVTPVAPAELLN
-209 FAYARHAAPVL
+209 FAYASHAAPAL
-220 GDKVPFVVALQ
+220 GDKVPLAIALQ

-245 GALGDVAFESTRI
+245 GALGDVTFESTRT
-258 DGRFLVFELAT
+258 DGRFLVFDLAT
-269 ESLGAGQAQLVQLEV
+269 ESLGVGQAQLVQLEV
-284 TYADE
+284 TFADG
-289 SRGVVDFL
+289 SRSVVDFL
-297 ADDAACVIEVAQEA
+297 ADAAAYTIEVAQEA
-311 PEAADAGA
+311 SAPTDADVEDATDAAD
-319 EGASDTADVVDP
+319 P
-331 TAAQEASAQD
+331 TVAQQD
-341 AAGKMSLP
+341 AADKMNLP
-349 ADARLWVFQKDD
+349 TDARLWLFQKDEP
-361 VAKVFDGPA
+361 AKVFDGSS
-370 IEIEQAVAEKL
+370 IEVEQAVAEKL
-381 LALGFGEF
+381 LTLGFGEF
-389 EVVPVPTEADAL
+389 EVVPAPIEPNTLSTE
-401 AASKPYLYK
+401 PYLYK

-421 GWLDYVS
+421 GWLDYVTS
-428 SSDLMTGY
+428 SGLMTGY
-436 TTGSDA
+436 TTGADA

-481 HFYDVATG
+481 HFYDVPTG
-489 EYFTAAVEW
+489 EYYTAAVEW

-591 EAAKMFTVLVRDTLD
+591 EAAKMFTVLVRDTLN

-667 ASFSYYLGGSGTFTL
+667 ASFSFYLGGSGTFTL
-682 WCQVTDSNG
+682 WCQVTDSSG

-699 VIVWQALAPTAND
+699 VIVWQALAPTATS
-712 AWDMHTWTI
+712 AWDMHSWTI

-727 PSNNGFTFEYVW
+727 PSNSGFTFEYVW
-739 KKGMYEDTATTLG
+739 KKGMYEDTAATLG
-752 REKSTSTSKTVWL
+752 REKSTNTSKTVWL

-789 RVKVIS
+789 RVKVVS
-795 GDSVYVYNMIRNL
+795 GASVYMYNEIRNL

-836 EGALWLCSPGTYYTP
+836 EGALWACSPGTYYTP
-851 TVKGLFSVGSRGYY
+851 TVTGLFSVGSRGYY

-878 FYGDYLFHSTTYYT
+878 FWGDYLFHSTTYST
-892 SGAPKDTRLGMHLSH
+892 NGVPIDTRLGMHLSH
-907 GCVRLETSNAKWINE
+907 GCVRLETSNAKWIYE

>member
-1 MRQVRSSRATV
+1 MRQGRSSRAAV

-19 LSCAFALACMVPDM
+19 LSCVFALACMVPGM

-43 SGAASYEQEQSPD
+43 SSIAGYEQQQGPD

-61 EQEGDGDAVTPGTPD
+61 EQEGDGDDVTPGAPD
-76 ASGDTEQPSAPGDG
+76 ASGDTEQPAAPGDG
-90 VVSPDSEQPAEPDAP
+90 VVSPGPEQPAGSDAP
-105 ATGDS
+105 ATGDP

-116 APGESAQPDAPA
+116 APGEP
-128 AGNPD
+128 
-133 SSAQPDVPATPDNS
+133 AQPDVPATPDNS
-147 AGSGSDQPSAPGDGA
+147 AGAGSDQPSAPGDGV
-162 AAGTDKP
+162 AAGADKP
-169 AEGDGNPADKP
+169 AEGDGSTADKP

-195 ADAVTPVAPVELLN
+195 VDAVAPVELLN
-209 FAYARHAAPVL
+209 FAYISHAAPVL
-220 GDKVPFVVALQ
+220 GDKVPLAIALQ
-231 DENAQPAKGVLTVR
+231 DENAQLAKGVLTVR
-245 GALGDVAFESTRI
+245 GALGDVTFESTRT
-258 DGRFLVFELAT
+258 DGRFLVFDLAT
-269 ESLGAGQAQLVQLEV
+269 ESLGVGQAQLVQLEV
-284 TYADE
+284 TFADE

-297 ADDAACVIEVAQEA
+297 VDAAAYVIEVAQEA
-311 PEAADAGA
+311 SVPADAEDAPDAAD
-319 EGASDTADVVDP
+319 S
-331 TAAQEASAQD
+331 TAAQETSAQD
-341 AAGKMSLP
+341 AAGKMNLP
-349 ADARLWVFQKDD
+349 ADARLWLFQKDEA
-361 VAKVFDGPA
+361 AKVLDGSA

-381 LALGFGEF
+381 LVLGFGEF
-389 EVVPVPTEADAL
+389 EVVPAPTEPNVL
-401 AASKPYLYK
+401 STEPYLYK

-421 GWLDYVS
+421 GWLDYVTFS
-428 SSDLMTGY
+428 GLMTGY
-436 TTGSDA
+436 TTGADA

-481 HFYDVATG
+481 HFYDVPTG
-489 EYFTAAVEW
+489 EYYTAAVEW

-581 LKPQANTTRA
+581 LKPQDNTTRA
-591 EAAKMFTVLVRDTLD
+591 EAAKMFTVLVRDTLN

-699 VIVWQALAPTAND
+699 VIVWQALAPTATSE
-712 AWDMHTWTI
+712 WDMHTWTI

-727 PSNNGFTFEYVW
+727 PSNSGFTFEYVW
-739 KKGMYEDTATTLG
+739 KKGMYEDTAATLG
-752 REKSTSTSKTVWL
+752 REKSTNTSKTVWL
-765 DSDGFYWLYAKVTDP
+765 NSDGFYWLYAKVTDP

-795 GDSVYVYNMIRNL
+795 GDSVYMYNEIRNL

-851 TVKGLFSVGSRGYY
+851 TVRGLFSVGSRGGY

-878 FYGDYLFHSTTYYT
+878 FCGDYLFHSTTYST
-892 SGAPKDTRLGMHLSH
+892 NGVPIDTRLGMHLSH
-907 GCVRLETSNAKWINE
+907 GCVRLETSNAKWIYE

>member
-1 MRQVRSSRATV
+1 MRQVRSSRVTV

-19 LSCAFALACMVPDM
+19 LSCVFALACMVPGM

-61 EQEGDGDAVTPGTPD
+61 EQEGDGDAATPGTPD

-90 VVSPDSEQPAEPDAP
+90 VVSPDPGQPAEPDTP
-105 ATGDS
+105 ATGDP
-110 DQPGVP
+110 DQPGAP
-116 APGESAQPDAPA
+116 APGEPS
-128 AGNPD
+128 
-133 SSAQPDVPATPDNS
+133 QPDVPATPDNS
-147 AGSGSDQPSAPGDGA
+147 TGAGSDQPSAPGDGA
-162 AAGTDKP
+162 VADTDKP
-169 AEGDGNPADKP
+169 AEGDGSSADKP
-180 AEKDDAADKPAGDTE
+180 TEKDDAADKPAGDTE
-195 ADAVTPVAPVELLN
+195 ADAVTPVAPAELLN
-209 FAYARHAAPVL
+209 FAYASHAAPAL
-220 GDKVPFVVALQ
+220 GDKVPLAIALQ

-245 GALGDVAFESTRI
+245 GALGDVTFESTRT
-258 DGRFLVFELAT
+258 DGRFLVFDLAT
-269 ESLGAGQAQLVQLEV
+269 ESLGVGQAQLVQLEV
-284 TYADE
+284 TFADG
-289 SRGVVDFL
+289 SRSVVDFL
-297 ADDAACVIEVAQEA
+297 ADAAAYTIEVAQEA
-311 PEAADAGA
+311 SAPTDADAEDAPDAAG
-319 EGASDTADVVDP
+319 P
-331 TAAQEASAQD
+331 TAAQQD
-341 AAGKMSLP
+341 AAGKMNLP
-349 ADARLWVFQKDD
+349 ADARLWLFQKDEP
-361 VAKVFDGPA
+361 AKVFDGSS
-370 IEIEQAVAEKL
+370 IEVEQAVAEKL

-389 EVVPVPTEADAL
+389 EVVSAPTEIDAL
-401 AASKPYLYK
+401 AASEPYLYK

-421 GWLDYVS
+421 GWLDYVTS
-428 SSDLMTGY
+428 SGLMTGY
-436 TTGSDA
+436 TTGADA

-467 SDATTNPSSYGTTT
+467 SDATTNPSSYGKTS
-481 HFYDVATG
+481 HFYDVPTG

-539 GNLGNISS
+539 GNLGDISS

-591 EAAKMFTVLVRDTLD
+591 EAAKMFTVLVRDTLN
-606 GAQLQGPAWTYS
+606 GAQLQGLAWTYS

-699 VIVWQALAPTAND
+699 VIVWQALAPTATSE
-712 AWDMHTWTI
+712 WDMHTWTI

-727 PSNNGFTFEYVW
+727 PSNSGFTFEYVW
-739 KKGMYEDTATTLG
+739 KKGMYEDTAATLG
-752 REKSTSTSKTVWL
+752 REKSTNTSKTVWL

-789 RVKVIS
+789 RVKVVS
-795 GDSVYVYNMIRNL
+795 GASVYMYNEIRNL

-836 EGALWLCSPGTYYTP
+836 EGALWACSPGTYYTP
-851 TVKGLFSVGSRGYY
+851 TVTGLFSVGSRGYY

-878 FYGDYLFHSTTYYT
+878 FWGDYLFHSTTYST
-892 SGAPKDTRLGMHLSH
+892 NGVPIDTRLGMHLSH
-907 GCVRLETSNAKWINE
+907 GCVRLETSNAKWIYE

>member
-1 MRQVRSSRATV
+1 MRQGRSSRATV

-19 LSCAFALACMVPDM
+19 LSCVFALACMVPGM

-43 SGAASYEQEQSPD
+43 SSIAGYEQQQGPD

-61 EQEGDGDAVTPGTPD
+61 EQEGDGDDVTPGAPD
-76 ASGDTEQPSAPGDG
+76 ASGDTEQPAAPGDG
-90 VVSPDSEQPAEPDAP
+90 VVSPGPEQPAGPDAP
-105 ATGDS
+105 ATGDP

-116 APGESAQPDAPA
+116 APGEP
-128 AGNPD
+128 
-133 SSAQPDVPATPDNS
+133 AQPDVPATPDNS
-147 AGSGSDQPSAPGDGA
+147 AGAGSDQPSAPGDGV
-162 AAGTDKP
+162 AAGADKP
-169 AEGDGNPADKP
+169 AEGDGSTADKP

-195 ADAVTPVAPVELLN
+195 VDAVAPVELLN
-209 FAYARHAAPVL
+209 FAYISHAAPVL
-220 GDKVPFVVALQ
+220 GDKVLLAIALQ
-231 DENAQPAKGVLTVR
+231 DENAQLAKGVLTVR
-245 GALGDVAFESTRI
+245 GALGDVTFESTRT
-258 DGRFLVFELAT
+258 DGRFLVFDLAT
-269 ESLGAGQAQLVQLEV
+269 ESLGVGQAQLVQLEV
-284 TYADE
+284 TFADE

-297 ADDAACVIEVAQEA
+297 VDAAAYVIEVAQEA
-311 PEAADAGA
+311 SVPADAEDAPDAAD
-319 EGASDTADVVDP
+319 S
-331 TAAQEASAQD
+331 TAAQETSAQD
-341 AAGKMSLP
+341 AAGKMNLP
-349 ADARLWVFQKDD
+349 ADARLWLFQKDEA
-361 VAKVFDGPA
+361 AKVLDGSA

-381 LALGFGEF
+381 LVLGFGEF
-389 EVVPVPTEADAL
+389 EVVPAPTEPNVL
-401 AASKPYLYK
+401 STEPYLYK

-421 GWLDYVS
+421 GWLDYVTS
-428 SSDLMTGY
+428 SGLMTGY
-436 TTGSDA
+436 TTGADA

-481 HFYDVATG
+481 HFYDVPTG
-489 EYFTAAVEW
+489 EYYTAAVEW

-581 LKPQANTTRA
+581 LKPQDNTTRA
-591 EAAKMFTVLVRDTLD
+591 EAAKMFTVLVRDTLN

-699 VIVWQALAPTAND
+699 VIVWQALAPTATSE
-712 AWDMHTWTI
+712 WDMHTWTI

-727 PSNNGFTFEYVW
+727 PSNSGFTFEYVW
-739 KKGMYEDTATTLG
+739 KKGMYEDTAATLG
-752 REKSTSTSKTVWL
+752 REKSTNTSKTVWL
-765 DSDGFYWLYAKVTDP
+765 NSDGFYWLYAKVTDP

-795 GDSVYVYNMIRNL
+795 GDSVYMYNEIRNL

-851 TVKGLFSVGSRGYY
+851 TVRGLFSVGSRGYS

-878 FYGDYLFHSTTYYT
+878 FYGDYLFHSTTYST
-892 SGAPKDTRLGMHLSH
+892 NGVPIDTRLGMHLSH
-907 GCVRLETSNAKWINE
+907 GCVRLETSNAKWIYE

>member
-1 MRQVRSSRATV
+1 MRQVRSSRVTV

-19 LSCAFALACMVPDM
+19 LSCVFALACMAPGM

-43 SGAASYEQEQSPD
+43 SGAAGYEQQGPD

-61 EQEGDGDAVTPGTPD
+61 EQEGNGDAATPGTPD
-76 ASGDTEQPSAPGDG
+76 ASGDVEQPSAPGDG
-90 VVSPDSEQPAEPDAP
+90 VVSPDPGQPAEPDTP
-105 ATGDS
+105 ATGDP
-110 DQPGVP
+110 DQPAAP
-116 APGESAQPDAPA
+116 APGEPAQPDA
-128 AGNPD
+128 
-133 SSAQPDVPATPDNS
+133 PATPDNS
-147 AGSGSDQPSAPGDGA
+147 AGIGSDQPSAPGDGA
-162 AAGTDKP
+162 AAGADKP
-169 AEGDGNPADKP
+169 AEGDGSSADKP
-180 AEKDDAADKPAGDTE
+180 AEKDGAADKPAGDTE
-195 ADAVTPVAPVELLN
+195 ADAVTPVAPAELLN
-209 FAYARHAAPVL
+209 FAYASHAAPAL
-220 GDKVPFVVALQ
+220 GDKVSLAIALQ

-245 GALGDVAFESTRI
+245 GALGDVTFESART
-258 DGRFLVFELAT
+258 DGRFLVFDLAT
-269 ESLGAGQAQLVQLEV
+269 ESLGVGQAQLVQLEV
-284 TYADE
+284 TFADG
-289 SRGVVDFL
+289 SRSVVDFL
-297 ADDAACVIEVAQEA
+297 ADAAAYTIEVAQEA
-311 PEAADAGA
+311 SAPTDADA
-319 EGASDTADVVDP
+319 EGASSAADAADP
-331 TAAQEASAQD
+331 TAAQQD
-341 AAGKMSLP
+341 AAGKMNLP
-349 ADARLWVFQKDD
+349 ADARLWLFQKDEP
-361 VAKVFDGPA
+361 AKVFDGSS
-370 IEIEQAVAEKL
+370 IEVEQAVAEKL

-389 EVVPVPTEADAL
+389 EVVPAPIEPNTLSTE
-401 AASKPYLYK
+401 PYLYK

-421 GWLDYVS
+421 GWLDYVTS
-428 SSDLMTGY
+428 SGLMTGY
-436 TTGSDA
+436 TTGADA

-467 SDATTNPSSYGTTT
+467 SDATTNPSSYGTAT
-481 HFYDVATG
+481 HFYDVPTG
-489 EYFTAAVEW
+489 EYYTAAVEW

-591 EAAKMFTVLVRDTLD
+591 EAAKMFTVLVRDTLN

-644 DLTYEYGW
+644 DLSYEYGW

-699 VIVWQALAPTAND
+699 VIVWQALAPTATSE
-712 AWDMHTWTI
+712 WDMHTWTI

-727 PSNNGFTFEYVW
+727 PSNSGFTFEYVW
-739 KKGMYEDTATTLG
+739 KKGMYEDTAATLG
-752 REKSTSTSKTVWL
+752 REKSTNTSKTVWL

-789 RVKVIS
+789 RVKVVS
-795 GDSVYVYNMIRNL
+795 GASVYMYNEIRNL

-836 EGALWLCSPGTYYTP
+836 EGALWACSPGTYYTP
-851 TVKGLFSVGSRGYY
+851 TVTGLFSVGSRGYY

-878 FYGDYLFHSTTYYT
+878 FWGDYLFHSTTYST
-892 SGAPKDTRLGMHLSH
+892 NGVPIDTRLGMHLSH
-907 GCVRLETSNAKWINE
+907 GCVRLETSNAKWIYE

>member
-1 MRQVRSSRATV
+1 MRQVKSSRGTAYT
-12 YALLVLV
+12 LLVLV
-19 LSCAFALACMVPDM
+19 LSCMFALVCMVPGM

-43 SGAASYEQEQSPD
+43 PGTAGYEQQGPATD
-56 AGNGG
+56 NGG
-61 EQEGDGDAVTPGTPD
+61 EQEGDGDDVTPGTPD
-76 ASGDTEQPSAPGDG
+76 ASGDAEQPAAPGDG
-90 VVSPDSEQPAEPDAP
+90 PASPDPEQPA
-105 ATGDS
+105 G
-110 DQPGVP
+110 
-116 APGESAQPDAPA
+116 PDAPA

-133 SSAQPDVPATPDNS
+133 QPAAPAPGEPDAPATGNPDSPAQPDVPATPDNS
-147 AGSGSDQPSAPGDGA
+147 AGIGSDQPSAPGEGA
-162 AAGTDKP
+162 ASGADKP

-180 AEKDDAADKPAGDTE
+180 ADKDDAADKPAGDTE
-195 ADAVTPVAPVELLN
+195 ADDAAPVAPVELVN
-209 FAYARHAAPVL
+209 FAYASHAAPVL

-245 GALGDVAFESTRI
+245 GALGDVTFESTHV
-258 DGRFLVFELAT
+258 DGRFLVFDLAT
-269 ESLGAGQAQLVQLEV
+269 ESLGVGQAQLVQLEV

-297 ADDAACVIEVAQEA
+297 ADGAAYVIEVAQEA

-319 EGASDTADVVDP
+319 EGASDAAAAADP
-331 TAAQEASAQD
+331 TVAQEASAQG
-341 AAGKMSLP
+341 AAGKMNLP
-349 ADARLWVFQKDD
+349 ADARLWLFQKDEP
-361 VAKVFDGPA
+361 AKVFDGPA

-389 EVVPVPTEADAL
+389 EVAPVPAEIDAL

-428 SSDLMTGY
+428 SSGLMTGY
-436 TTGSDA
+436 TTGADA

-467 SDATTNPSSYGTTT
+467 SDATTNPSSYGKTS
-481 HFYDVATG
+481 HFYDVPTG

-631 NITATPQVSGSTS
+631 NIIATPQVSGSTS

-667 ASFSYYLGGSGTFTL
+667 ASFSFYLGGSGTFTL

-699 VIVWQALAPTAND
+699 VIVWQALAPTATD

-727 PSNNGFTFEYVW
+727 PSNDGFTFEYVW

-795 GDSVYVYNMIRNL
+795 GDSVYVYNKIRNL

-851 TVKGLFSVGSRGYY
+851 TVTGLFSVGSRGYY

-878 FYGDYLFHSTTYYT
+878 FYGDYLFHSTTYST
-892 SGAPKDTRLGMHLSH
+892 NGSPIDTRLGMHLSH
-907 GCVRLETSNAKWINE
+907 GCVRLEISNARWIYE
-922 TIPSGTTVYVY
+922 TIPSGTTVLVY

>member
-1 MRQVRSSRATV
+1 MRQVRSSRVTV

-19 LSCAFALACMVPDM
+19 LSCVFALACMVPGM

-61 EQEGDGDAVTPGTPD
+61 EQEGNGDAATPGTPD
-76 ASGDTEQPSAPGDG
+76 ASGDVEQPSAPGDG
-90 VVSPDSEQPAEPDAP
+90 VVSPDPGQPAEPDTP
-105 ATGDS
+105 ATGDP
-110 DQPGVP
+110 DQPAAP
-116 APGESAQPDAPA
+116 APGEPAQPDA
-128 AGNPD
+128 
-133 SSAQPDVPATPDNS
+133 PATPDNS
-147 AGSGSDQPSAPGDGA
+147 AGIGSDQPSAPGDGA
-162 AAGTDKP
+162 AAGADKP
-169 AEGDGNPADKP
+169 AEGDGSSADKP

-195 ADAVTPVAPVELLN
+195 ADAVTPVAPAELLN
-209 FAYARHAAPVL
+209 FAYASHAAPAL
-220 GDKVPFVVALQ
+220 GDKVPLAIALQ

-245 GALGDVAFESTRI
+245 GALGDVTFESTRT
-258 DGRFLVFELAT
+258 DGRFLVFDLAT
-269 ESLGAGQAQLVQLEV
+269 ESLGVGQAQLVQLEV
-284 TYADE
+284 TFADG
-289 SRGVVDFL
+289 SRSVVDFL
-297 ADDAACVIEVAQEA
+297 ADAAAYTIEVAQEA
-311 PEAADAGA
+311 SAPTDADAEDAPDAAD
-319 EGASDTADVVDP
+319 P
-331 TAAQEASAQD
+331 TVEQD
-341 AAGKMSLP
+341 ASGKMNLP
-349 ADARLWVFQKDD
+349 ADARLWLFQKDEP
-361 VAKVFDGPA
+361 AKVFDGSS
-370 IEIEQAVAEKL
+370 IEVEQAVAEKL

-389 EVVPVPTEADAL
+389 EVVSAPTEPNTL
-401 AASKPYLYK
+401 STEPYLYK

-421 GWLDYVS
+421 GWLDYVTS
-428 SSDLMTGY
+428 SGLMTGY
-436 TTGSDA
+436 TTGADA

-481 HFYDVATG
+481 HFYDVPTG
-489 EYFTAAVEW
+489 EYYTAAVEW

-539 GNLGNISS
+539 GNLGDISS

-591 EAAKMFTVLVRDTLD
+591 EAAKMFTVLVRDTLN

-652 YNTAGETWRSGSKKD
+652 CNTAGETWRSGSKKD
-667 ASFSYYLGGSGTFTL
+667 ASFSFYLGGSGTFTL

-699 VIVWQALAPTAND
+699 VIVWQALAPTATS
-712 AWDMHTWTI
+712 AWDMHSWTI

-727 PSNNGFTFEYVW
+727 PSNSGFTFEYVW
-739 KKGMYEDTATTLG
+739 KKGMYEDTAATLG
-752 REKSTSTSKTVWL
+752 REKSTNTSKTVWL

-789 RVKVIS
+789 RVKVVS
-795 GDSVYVYNMIRNL
+795 GASVYMYNEIRNL

-836 EGALWLCSPGTYYTP
+836 EGALWACSPGTYYTP
-851 TVKGLFSVGSRGYY
+851 TVTGLFSVGSRGYY

-892 SGAPKDTRLGMHLSH
+892 NGAPKDTRLGMHLSH
-907 GCVRLETSNAKWINE
+907 GCVRLETSNAKWIYE

>member
-667 ASFSYYLGGSGTFTL
+667 ASFSFYLGGSGTFTL

-699 VIVWQALAPTAND
+699 VIVWQALAPTATD

-727 PSNNGFTFEYVW
+727 PSNDGFTFEYVW

>member
-1 MRQVRSSRATV
+1 MV

-19 LSCAFALACMVPDM
+19 LSCVFALACMVPGM

-43 SGAASYEQEQSPD
+43 SGTAGYEQQQGPD

-61 EQEGDGDAVTPGTPD
+61 EQEGDGDDVTPGAPD
-76 ASGDTEQPSAPGDG
+76 ASGDTEQPAAPGDAP
-90 VVSPDSEQPAEPDAP
+90 VSPEPEQPAGPDTP
-105 ATGDS
+105 ATGNP
-110 DQPGVP
+110 DQPEAP
-116 APGESAQPDAPA
+116 APGEP
-128 AGNPD
+128 
-133 SSAQPDVPATPDNS
+133 AQPDVPATPDNS
-147 AGSGSDQPSAPGDGA
+147 AGAGSDQPPAPGDGV
-162 AAGTDKP
+162 AAGANKP
-169 AEGDGNPADKP
+169 AEGDGSTADKP

-195 ADAVTPVAPVELLN
+195 SDAVAPVAPADLVN
-209 FAYARHAAPVL
+209 FAYTSHAAPAL
-220 GDKVPFVVALQ
+220 GDKVPLAIALQ

-245 GALGDVAFESTRI
+245 GALGDVTFESTRI
-258 DGRFLVFELAT
+258 DGRFLVFDLAT
-269 ESLGAGQAQLVQLEV
+269 ASLGVGQAQLVQLEV
-284 TYADE
+284 TFADE
-289 SRGVVDFL
+289 SRSVVDFM
-297 ADDAACVIEVAQEA
+297 ADEDVYVIEVAQEA
-311 PEAADAGA
+311 PAPADGA
-319 EGASDTADVVDP
+319 DVEGAP
-331 TAAQEASAQD
+331 AQDDAQD
-341 AAGKMSLP
+341 AVQETPDQDVSGKLNLP
-349 ADARLWVFQKDD
+349 ADARLWLFQKDAP
-361 VAKVFDGPA
+361 AKVCDGA
-370 IEIEQAVAEKL
+370 LIEIDQAVAEKL
-381 LALGFGEF
+381 LALGFDEF
-389 EVVPVPTEADAL
+389 EVVPAPSEAEL
-401 AASKPYLYK
+401 LSTKPYLYK

-421 GWLDYVS
+421 GWLDYVTS
-428 SSDLMTGY
+428 SGLMTGY
-436 TTGSDA
+436 TTGADA

-481 HFYDVATG
+481 HFYDVPTG
-489 EYFTAAVEW
+489 EYYTAAVEW

-581 LKPQANTTRA
+581 LKPQDNTTRA
-591 EAAKMFTVLVRDTLD
+591 EAAKMFTVLVRDTLN

-652 YNTAGETWRSGSKKD
+652 YNTAGETWRSGSTTD
-667 ASFSYYLGGSGTFTL
+667 ASFSFYLGGSGTFTL

-699 VIVWQALAPTAND
+699 VIVWQALAPTATSE
-712 AWDMHTWTI
+712 WDMHTWTI

-727 PSNNGFTFEYVW
+727 PSNSGFTFEYVW
-739 KKGMYEDTATTLG
+739 KKGMYEDTAATLG
-752 REKSTSTSKTVWL
+752 REKSTNTSKTVWL

-851 TVKGLFSVGSRGYY
+851 TVKGLFSVDSRGYY

-892 SGAPKDTRLGMHLSH
+892 NGAPKDTRLGMHLSH
-907 GCVRLETSNAKWINE
+907 GCVRLETSNAKWIYE

>member
-699 VIVWQALAPTAND
+699 VIVWRALAPTVTD

>member
-1 MRQVRSSRATV
+1 MRQGRSSRAAV

-19 LSCAFALACMVPDM
+19 LSCVFALACMVPGM

-43 SGAASYEQEQSPD
+43 SSIAGYEQQQGPD

-61 EQEGDGDAVTPGTPD
+61 EQEGDGDDVTPGAPD
-76 ASGDTEQPSAPGDG
+76 ASGDTEQPAAPGDG
-90 VVSPDSEQPAEPDAP
+90 VVSPGPEQPAGPDAP
-105 ATGDS
+105 ATGDP

-116 APGESAQPDAPA
+116 ASGEP
-128 AGNPD
+128 
-133 SSAQPDVPATPDNS
+133 AQPDVPATPDNS
-147 AGSGSDQPSAPGDGA
+147 AGAGSDQPSAPGDGV
-162 AAGTDKP
+162 AAGADKP
-169 AEGDGNPADKP
+169 AEGDGSTADKP

-195 ADAVTPVAPVELLN
+195 VDAVAPVELLN
-209 FAYARHAAPVL
+209 FAYISHAAPVL
-220 GDKVPFVVALQ
+220 GDKVLLAIALQ
-231 DENAQPAKGVLTVR
+231 DENAQLAKGVLTVR
-245 GALGDVAFESTRI
+245 GALGDVTFESTRT
-258 DGRFLVFELAT
+258 DGRFLVFDLAT
-269 ESLGAGQAQLVQLEV
+269 ESLGVGQAQLVQLEV
-284 TYADE
+284 TFADE

-297 ADDAACVIEVAQEA
+297 VDAAAYVIEVAQEA
-311 PEAADAGA
+311 SVPADAEDAPDAAD
-319 EGASDTADVVDP
+319 S
-331 TAAQEASAQD
+331 TAAQETSAQD
-341 AAGKMSLP
+341 AAGKMNLP
-349 ADARLWVFQKDD
+349 ADARLWLFQKDEA
-361 VAKVFDGPA
+361 AKVLDGSA

-381 LALGFGEF
+381 LVLGFGEF
-389 EVVPVPTEADAL
+389 EVVPAPTEPNVL
-401 AASKPYLYK
+401 STEPYLYK

-421 GWLDYVS
+421 GWLDYVTS
-428 SSDLMTGY
+428 SGLMTGY
-436 TTGSDA
+436 TTGADA

-481 HFYDVATG
+481 HFYDVPTG
-489 EYFTAAVEW
+489 EYYTAAVEW

-581 LKPQANTTRA
+581 LKPQDNTTRA
-591 EAAKMFTVLVRDTLD
+591 EAAKMFTVLVRDTLN

-699 VIVWQALAPTAND
+699 VIVWQALAPTATSE
-712 AWDMHTWTI
+712 WDMHTWTI

-727 PSNNGFTFEYVW
+727 PSNSGFTFEYVW
-739 KKGMYEDTATTLG
+739 KKGMYEDTAATLG
-752 REKSTSTSKTVWL
+752 REKSTNTSKTVWL
-765 DSDGFYWLYAKVTDP
+765 NSDGFYWLYAKVTDP

-795 GDSVYVYNMIRNL
+795 GDSVYMYNEIRNL

-851 TVKGLFSVGSRGYY
+851 TVKGLFSVGLRDIY

-878 FYGDYLFHSTTYYT
+878 FYGDYLFHSTTYST
-892 SGAPKDTRLGMHLSH
+892 NGVPIDTRLGMHLSH
-907 GCVRLETSNAKWINE
+907 GCVRLETSNAKWIYE

>member
-19 LSCAFALACMVPDM
+19 LSCVFALACMAPGM

-43 SGAASYEQEQSPD
+43 SGAASYEQQGPD

-61 EQEGDGDAVTPGTPD
+61 EQEGNGDAATPGTPD
-76 ASGDTEQPSAPGDG
+76 ASGDVEQPSAPGDG
-90 VVSPDSEQPAEPDAP
+90 VVSPDPGQPAGPDAP
-105 ATGDS
+105 ATGDP
-110 DQPGVP
+110 DQPGAP
-116 APGESAQPDAPA
+116 APGEP
-128 AGNPD
+128 
-133 SSAQPDVPATPDNS
+133 AQPDVPATPDNS
-147 AGSGSDQPSAPGDGA
+147 TGAGSDQPSAPGDGA
-162 AAGTDKP
+162 VAGADKP
-169 AEGDGNPADKP
+169 AEGDGSSADKP
-180 AEKDDAADKPAGDTE
+180 TEKDDAADKPAGDTE
-195 ADAVTPVAPVELLN
+195 ADAVTPVAPAELLN
-209 FAYARHAAPVL
+209 FAYASHAAPAL
-220 GDKVPFVVALQ
+220 GDKVPLAIALQ

-245 GALGDVAFESTRI
+245 GALGDVTFESTRT
-258 DGRFLVFELAT
+258 DDRFLVFDLAT
-269 ESLGAGQAQLVQLEV
+269 ESLGVGQAQLVQLEV
-284 TYADE
+284 TFADG
-289 SRGVVDFL
+289 SHSVVDFL
-297 ADDAACVIEVAQEA
+297 ADAAAYVIEVAQEA
-311 PEAADAGA
+311 SAPTDADAEDAPGAADPA
-319 EGASDTADVVDP
+319 
-331 TAAQEASAQD
+331 AAQQD
-341 AAGKMSLP
+341 AAGKMNLP
-349 ADARLWVFQKDD
+349 ADARLWLFQKDEP
-361 VAKVFDGPA
+361 VKVFDGSA

-389 EVVPVPTEADAL
+389 EVVPAPTEPNIL
-401 AASKPYLYK
+401 STEPYLYK

-421 GWLDYVS
+421 GWLDYVTS
-428 SSDLMTGY
+428 SGLMTGY
-436 TTGSDA
+436 TTGADA

-481 HFYDVATG
+481 HFYDVPTG

-539 GNLGNISS
+539 GNLGDISS

-591 EAAKMFTVLVRDTLD
+591 EAAKMFTVLVRDTLN

-667 ASFSYYLGGSGTFTL
+667 ASFSFYLGGSGTFTL
-682 WCQVTDSNG
+682 WCQVTDSSG

-699 VIVWQALAPTAND
+699 VIVWQALAPTATS
-712 AWDMHTWTI
+712 AWDMHSWTI

-727 PSNNGFTFEYVW
+727 PSNSGFTFEYVW
-739 KKGMYEDTATTLG
+739 KKGMYEDTAATLG
-752 REKSTSTSKTVWL
+752 REKSTNTSKTVWL

-789 RVKVIS
+789 RVKVVS
-795 GDSVYVYNMIRNL
+795 GASVYMYNEIRNL

-836 EGALWLCSPGTYYTP
+836 EGALWACSPGTYYTP
-851 TVKGLFSVGSRGYY
+851 TVTGLFSVGSRGYY

-878 FYGDYLFHSTTYYT
+878 FWGDYLFHSTTYST
-892 SGAPKDTRLGMHLSH
+892 NGVPIDTRLGMHLSH

>member
-19 LSCAFALACMVPDM
+19 LSCVFALACMAPGM

-61 EQEGDGDAVTPGTPD
+61 EQEGDGAAVMPGAPD
-76 ASGDTEQPSAPGDG
+76 VSGDTEKPAVPGDG
-90 VVSPDSEQPAEPDAP
+90 FVAPDPGQPAEPDAP
-105 ATGDS
+105 ATGDP
-110 DQPGVP
+110 DQPAAP
-116 APGESAQPDAPA
+116 APGEPAQPDA
-128 AGNPD
+128 
-133 SSAQPDVPATPDNS
+133 PATPDNS
-147 AGSGSDQPSAPGDGA
+147 AGIGSDQPSAPGEGA
-162 AAGTDKP
+162 ASGADKP
-169 AEGDGNPADKP
+169 AEGDGSSADKP

-195 ADAVTPVAPVELLN
+195 ADAVAPVAPAELVN
-209 FAYARHAAPVL
+209 FAYASHAAPAL
-220 GDKVPFVVALQ
+220 GDKVPLAIALQ

-245 GALGDVAFESTRI
+245 GALGDVTFESTRT
-258 DGRFLVFELAT
+258 DGRFLVFDLAT
-269 ESLGAGQAQLVQLEV
+269 ESLGVGQAQLVQLEV
-284 TYADE
+284 TFADE

-297 ADDAACVIEVAQEA
+297 ADAAAYVIEVAQEA
-311 PEAADAGA
+311 PEAADADA
-319 EGASDTADVVDP
+319 EDAPDAADP
-331 TAAQEASAQD
+331 TAAQQD
-341 AAGKMSLP
+341 AAGKMNLP
-349 ADARLWVFQKDD
+349 ADARLWLFQKDEP
-361 VAKVFDGPA
+361 AKVFDGSS
-370 IEIEQAVAEKL
+370 IEVEQAVAEKL

-389 EVVPVPTEADAL
+389 EVVPAPTEIDAL

-421 GWLDYVS
+421 GWLDYVTS
-428 SSDLMTGY
+428 SGLMTGY
-436 TTGSDA
+436 TTGADA

-481 HFYDVATG
+481 HFYDVPTG

-591 EAAKMFTVLVRDTLD
+591 EAAKMFTVLVRDTLN

-667 ASFSYYLGGSGTFTL
+667 ASFSFYLGGSGTFTL

-699 VIVWQALAPTAND
+699 VIVWQALAPTATS
-712 AWDMHTWTI
+712 AWDMHSWTI

-727 PSNNGFTFEYVW
+727 PSNSGFTFEYVW
-739 KKGMYEDTATTLG
+739 KKGMYEDTAATLG
-752 REKSTSTSKTVWL
+752 REKSTNTSKTVWL

-789 RVKVIS
+789 RVKVVS
-795 GDSVYVYNMIRNL
+795 GASVYMYNEIRNL

-836 EGALWLCSPGTYYTP
+836 EGALWACSPGTYYTP
-851 TVKGLFSVGSRGYY
+851 TVTGLFSVGSRGGY

-878 FYGDYLFHSTTYYT
+878 FCGDYLFHSTTYST
-892 SGAPKDTRLGMHLSH
+892 NGVPIDTRLGMHLSH
-907 GCVRLETSNAKWINE
+907 GCVRLETSNAKWIYE

>member
-1 MRQVRSSRATV
+1 MRQGRSSRAAV

-19 LSCAFALACMVPDM
+19 LSCVFALACMVPGM

-43 SGAASYEQEQSPD
+43 SSIAGYEQQQGPD

-61 EQEGDGDAVTPGTPD
+61 EQEGDGDDVTPGAPD
-76 ASGDTEQPSAPGDG
+76 ASGDTEQPAAPGDG
-90 VVSPDSEQPAEPDAP
+90 VVSPGPEQPAGPDAP
-105 ATGDS
+105 ATGDP

-116 APGESAQPDAPA
+116 APGEP
-128 AGNPD
+128 
-133 SSAQPDVPATPDNS
+133 AQPDVPATPDNS
-147 AGSGSDQPSAPGDGA
+147 AGAGSDQPSAPGDGV
-162 AAGTDKP
+162 AAGADKP
-169 AEGDGNPADKP
+169 AEGDGSTADKP

-195 ADAVTPVAPVELLN
+195 VDAVAPVELLN
-209 FAYARHAAPVL
+209 FAYISHAAPVL
-220 GDKVPFVVALQ
+220 GDKVLLAIALQ
-231 DENAQPAKGVLTVR
+231 DENAQLAKGVLTVR
-245 GALGDVAFESTRI
+245 GALGDVTFESTRT
-258 DGRFLVFELAT
+258 DGRFLVFDLAT
-269 ESLGAGQAQLVQLEV
+269 ESLGVGQAQLVQLEV
-284 TYADE
+284 TFADE

-297 ADDAACVIEVAQEA
+297 VDAAAYVIEVAQEA
-311 PEAADAGA
+311 SVPADAEDAPDAAD
-319 EGASDTADVVDP
+319 S
-331 TAAQEASAQD
+331 TAAQETSAQD
-341 AAGKMSLP
+341 AAGKMNLP
-349 ADARLWVFQKDD
+349 ADARLWLFQKDEA
-361 VAKVFDGPA
+361 AKVLDGSA

-381 LALGFGEF
+381 LVLGFGEF
-389 EVVPVPTEADAL
+389 EVVPAPTEPNVL
-401 AASKPYLYK
+401 STEPYLYK

-421 GWLDYVS
+421 GWLDYVTS
-428 SSDLMTGY
+428 SGLMTGY
-436 TTGSDA
+436 TTGADA

-481 HFYDVATG
+481 HFYDVPTG
-489 EYFTAAVEW
+489 EYYTAAVEW

-581 LKPQANTTRA
+581 LKPQDNTTRA
-591 EAAKMFTVLVRDTLD
+591 EAAKMFTVLVRDTLN

-618 SLSTPNHYLIAGG
+618 SLSTPNRYLIAGG

-644 DLTYEYGW
+644 DLAYEYGW

-699 VIVWQALAPTAND
+699 VIVWQALAPTATSE
-712 AWDMHTWTI
+712 WDMHTWTI

-727 PSNNGFTFEYVW
+727 PSNSGFTFEYVW
-739 KKGMYEDTATTLG
+739 KKGMYEDTAATLG
-752 REKSTSTSKTVWL
+752 REKSTNTSKTVWL
-765 DSDGFYWLYAKVTDP
+765 NSDGFYWLYAKVTDP

-795 GDSVYVYNMIRNL
+795 GDSVYMYNEIRNL

-851 TVKGLFSVGSRGYY
+851 TVRGLFSVGSRGYS

-892 SGAPKDTRLGMHLSH
+892 NGAPKDTRLGMHLSH
-907 GCVRLETSNAKWINE
+907 GCVRLETSNAKWIYE

>member
-19 LSCAFALACMVPDM
+19 LSCVFALACMAPGM
-33 GSAWADDASE
+33 GSAWADDAFE
-43 SGAASYEQEQSPD
+43 SAAAGYEQGQTPD

-61 EQEGDGDAVTPGTPD
+61 EQEGDGDAATPGTPD

-90 VVSPDSEQPAEPDAP
+90 VVSPDPGQPAEPDTP
-105 ATGDS
+105 ATGDP
-110 DQPGVP
+110 DQPAAP
-116 APGESAQPDAPA
+116 APGEPAQPDA
-128 AGNPD
+128 
-133 SSAQPDVPATPDNS
+133 PATPDNS
-147 AGSGSDQPSAPGDGA
+147 AGIGSDQPSAPGDGA
-162 AAGTDKP
+162 AAGADKP
-169 AEGDGNPADKP
+169 AEGDGSSADKP

-195 ADAVTPVAPVELLN
+195 VDAVAPVAPVELLN
-209 FAYARHAAPVL
+209 FAYASHAAPAL
-220 GDKVPFVVALQ
+220 GDKVPLAIALQ

-245 GALGDVAFESTRI
+245 GALGDVTFESTRT
-258 DGRFLVFELAT
+258 DGRFLVFDLAT
-269 ESLGAGQAQLVQLEV
+269 ESLGVGQAQLVQLEV
-284 TYADE
+284 TFADG
-289 SRGVVDFL
+289 SRSVVDFL
-297 ADDAACVIEVAQEA
+297 ADAAAYTIEVAQEA
-311 PEAADAGA
+311 SAPTDADAEDAPDAAD
-319 EGASDTADVVDP
+319 P
-331 TAAQEASAQD
+331 TVEQD
-341 AAGKMSLP
+341 ASGKMNLP
-349 ADARLWVFQKDD
+349 ADARLWLFQKDEP
-361 VAKVFDGPA
+361 AKVFDGSS
-370 IEIEQAVAEKL
+370 IEVEQAVAEKL

-389 EVVPVPTEADAL
+389 EVVSAPTEPNTL
-401 AASKPYLYK
+401 STEPYLYK

-421 GWLDYVS
+421 GWLDYVTS
-428 SSDLMTGY
+428 SGLMTGY
-436 TTGSDA
+436 TTGADA

-481 HFYDVATG
+481 HFYDVPTG
-489 EYFTAAVEW
+489 EYYTAAVEW

-539 GNLGNISS
+539 GNLGDISS

-591 EAAKMFTVLVRDTLD
+591 EAAKMFTVLVRDTLN

-652 YNTAGETWRSGSKKD
+652 CNTAGETWRSGSKKD
-667 ASFSYYLGGSGTFTL
+667 ASFSFYLGGSGTFTL

-699 VIVWQALAPTAND
+699 VIVWQALAPTATS
-712 AWDMHTWTI
+712 AWDMHSWTI

-727 PSNNGFTFEYVW
+727 PSNSGFTFEYVW
-739 KKGMYEDTATTLG
+739 KKGMYEDTAATLG
-752 REKSTSTSKTVWL
+752 REKSTNTSKTVWL

-789 RVKVIS
+789 RVKVVS
-795 GDSVYVYNMIRNL
+795 GASVYMYNEIRNL

-836 EGALWLCSPGTYYTP
+836 EGALWACSPGTYYTP
-851 TVKGLFSVGSRGYY
+851 TVTGLFSVGSRGYY

-878 FYGDYLFHSTTYYT
+878 FWGDYLFHSTTYST
-892 SGAPKDTRLGMHLSH
+892 NGVPIDTRLGMHLSH
-907 GCVRLETSNAKWINE
+907 GCVRLETSNAKWIYE
-922 TIPSGTTVYVY
+922 TIPSETTVYVY

>member
-19 LSCAFALACMVPDM
+19 LSCVLALACMAPGM

-43 SGAASYEQEQSPD
+43 SAAAGYEQGQTPD
-56 AGNGG
+56 AGDDG
-61 EQEGDGDAVTPGTPD
+61 EQQGDGDAATPGAPD
-76 ASGDTEQPSAPGDG
+76 ASGDTEKPAAPGDG
-90 VVSPDSEQPAEPDAP
+90 VVSPDPEQPTGPDAP

-110 DQPGVP
+110 DQPEAP
-116 APGESAQPDAPA
+116 APGEP
-128 AGNPD
+128 
-133 SSAQPDVPATPDNS
+133 AQPDVPATPDNS
-147 AGSGSDQPSAPGDGA
+147 TGAGSDQPSAPGDGVV
-162 AAGTDKP
+162 AGTDKP
-169 AEGDGNPADKP
+169 AEGDGGSADKP
-180 AEKDDAADKPAGDTE
+180 TEKDDAADKPAGDTE
-195 ADAVTPVAPVELLN
+195 ADAVTPVVPAELVN
-209 FAYARHAAPVL
+209 FAYASHAAPAL
-220 GDKVPFVVALQ
+220 GDRVPLAIALQ
-231 DENAQPAKGVLTVR
+231 DENVQPAKGVLTVR
-245 GALGDVAFESTRI
+245 GALGDVTFESTRT
-258 DGRFLVFELAT
+258 DGGFLVFDLAT
-269 ESLGAGQAQLVQLEV
+269 ESLGVGQAQLVQLDV
-284 TYADE
+284 TFADG
-289 SRGVVDFL
+289 SRSMVDFL
-297 ADDAACVIEVAQEA
+297 VDAAAYTIEVAQEA
-311 PEAADAGA
+311 SAPTDADA
-319 EGASDTADVVDP
+319 EGASSAADAADP
-331 TAAQEASAQD
+331 TDAQQD
-341 AAGKMSLP
+341 AAGKMNLP
-349 ADARLWVFQKDD
+349 ADARLWLFQKGEP
-361 VAKVFDGPA
+361 AKVFDGFS
-370 IEIEQAVAEKL
+370 IEVEQAVAEKL

-389 EVVPVPTEADAL
+389 EVVSAPTEIDAL

-421 GWLDYVS
+421 GWLDYVTS
-428 SSDLMTGY
+428 SGLMTGY
-436 TTGSDA
+436 TTGADA

-481 HFYDVATG
+481 HFYDVPTG
-489 EYFTAAVEW
+489 EYYTAAVEW

-591 EAAKMFTVLVRDTLD
+591 EAAKMFTVLVRDTLN

-667 ASFSYYLGGSGTFTL
+667 ASFSFYLGGSGTFTL

-699 VIVWQALAPTAND
+699 VIVWQALAPTATS
-712 AWDMHTWTI
+712 AWDMHSWTI

-727 PSNNGFTFEYVW
+727 PSNSGFTFEYVW
-739 KKGMYEDTATTLG
+739 KKGMYEDTAATLG
-752 REKSTSTSKTVWL
+752 REKSTNTSKTVWL

-789 RVKVIS
+789 RVKVVS
-795 GDSVYVYNMIRNL
+795 GASVYMYNEIRNL

-836 EGALWLCSPGTYYTP
+836 EGALWACSPGTYYTP
-851 TVKGLFSVGSRGYY
+851 TVTGLFSVGSRGYY

-892 SGAPKDTRLGMHLSH
+892 NGAPKDTRLGMHLSH
-907 GCVRLETSNAKWINE
+907 GCVRLETSNAKWIYE

>member
-1 MRQVRSSRATV
+1 
-12 YALLVLV
+12 
-19 LSCAFALACMVPDM
+19 M

-43 SGAASYEQEQSPD
+43 SSIAGYEQQQGPD

-61 EQEGDGDAVTPGTPD
+61 EQEGDGDDVTPGAPD
-76 ASGDTEQPSAPGDG
+76 ASGDTEQPAAPGDG
-90 VVSPDSEQPAEPDAP
+90 VVSPGPEQPAGPDAP
-105 ATGDS
+105 ATGDP

-116 APGESAQPDAPA
+116 APGEP
-128 AGNPD
+128 
-133 SSAQPDVPATPDNS
+133 AQPDVPATPDNS
-147 AGSGSDQPSAPGDGA
+147 AGAGSDQPSAPGDGV
-162 AAGTDKP
+162 AAGADKP
-169 AEGDGNPADKP
+169 AEGDGSTADKP

-195 ADAVTPVAPVELLN
+195 VDAVAPVELLN
-209 FAYARHAAPVL
+209 FAYISHAAPVL
-220 GDKVPFVVALQ
+220 GDKVLLAIALQ
-231 DENAQPAKGVLTVR
+231 DENAQLAKGVLTVR
-245 GALGDVAFESTRI
+245 GALGDVTFESTRT
-258 DGRFLVFELAT
+258 DGRFLVFDLAT
-269 ESLGAGQAQLVQLEV
+269 ESLGVGQAQLVQLEV

-297 ADDAACVIEVAQEA
+297 VDAAAYVIEVAQEA
-311 PEAADAGA
+311 SVPADAEDAPDAAD
-319 EGASDTADVVDP
+319 S
-331 TAAQEASAQD
+331 TAAQETSAQD
-341 AAGKMSLP
+341 AAGKMNLP
-349 ADARLWVFQKDD
+349 ADARLWLFQKDEA
-361 VAKVFDGPA
+361 AKVLDGSA

-381 LALGFGEF
+381 LVLGFGEF
-389 EVVPVPTEADAL
+389 EVVPAPTEPNVL
-401 AASKPYLYK
+401 STEPYLYK

-421 GWLDYVS
+421 GWLDYVTS
-428 SSDLMTGY
+428 SGLMTGY
-436 TTGSDA
+436 TTGADA

-481 HFYDVATG
+481 HFYDVPTG
-489 EYFTAAVEW
+489 EYYTAAVEW

-581 LKPQANTTRA
+581 LKPQDNTTRA
-591 EAAKMFTVLVRDTLD
+591 EAAKMFTVLVRDTLN

-618 SLSTPNHYLIAGG
+618 SLSTPNRYLIAGG

-699 VIVWQALAPTAND
+699 VIVWQALAPTATSE
-712 AWDMHTWTI
+712 WDMHTWTI

-727 PSNNGFTFEYVW
+727 PSNSGFTFEYVW
-739 KKGMYEDTATTLG
+739 KKGMYEDTAATLG
-752 REKSTSTSKTVWL
+752 REKSTNTSKTVWL
-765 DSDGFYWLYAKVTDP
+765 NSDGFYWLYAKVTDP

-795 GDSVYVYNMIRNL
+795 GDSVYMYNEIRNL

-851 TVKGLFSVGSRGYY
+851 TVRGLFSVGSRGGY

-878 FYGDYLFHSTTYYT
+878 FCGDYLFHSTTYST
-892 SGAPKDTRLGMHLSH
+892 NGVPIDTRLGMHLSH
-907 GCVRLETSNAKWINE
+907 GCVRLETSNAKWIYE